1 MKKSKTVKE
10 LREEAKSLGLKGY
23 SKLKKAEL
31 EELINSTKMEKKELS
46 EEDLKEI
53 VPPVVKIFSY
63 ENREQWHNL
72 RGIGI
77 GGSDIGAI
85 IGVNKWKSPI
95 DIYIDKTEGKKEE
108 EFNRFAYFGQKLE
121 KFVFEEF
128 QIRHKNMNCYT
139 VPYTIKR
146 GVCVANVDGMIY
158 DKDKDRYG
166 VLELKTTST
175 YNKDEWTGDTVPQ
188 SYYAQVQHYLFV
200 TGLSFAYIACLV
212 GGNDYKEFYIERSL
226 EDIDYIQEKATDFWK
241 NHIEKRIPPV
251 LDGTEAY
258 TKHLIEQSDM
268 ENEEVL
274 ELNGLNIKAE
284 EIKALEEQIKS
295 LEQQVEL
302 KKQEILLEMNN
313 NSCNKAIST
322 DYKFTITT
330 ITRNSVDKKKME
342 DENPELVAQYKE
354 LEKRYST
361 PKESKYI
368 KIGKNTKKK
377 KEVKE

>member
-1 MKKSKTVKE
+1 MKKNKTVKE

-23 SKLKKAEL
+23 SKLKKSEL

-46 EEDLKEI
+46 QEELKEI

-63 ENREQWHNL
+63 ENREQWQNL

-95 DIYIDKTEGKKEE
+95 DIYIDKTEEKKEE

-128 QIRHKNMNCYT
+128 QSRHKNMNCYT
-139 VPYTIKR
+139 VPYTIQR

-226 EDIDYIQEKATDFWK
+226 EDIDFIQEKATDFWK

-258 TKHLIEQSDM
+258 TKHLIEQSNM

-284 EIKALEEQIKS
+284 QKKALEEQIKS

-302 KKQEILLEMNN
+302 LKQEIILEMNN
-313 NSCNKAIST
+313 NSCSKAFSENFKYTIS
-322 DYKFTITT
+322 ITSRET
-330 ITRNSVDKKKME
+330 VKLSDIKKQ
-342 DENPELVAQYKE
+342 DTELYEQLKE
-354 LEKRYST
+354 KGYINIS
-361 PKESKYI
+361 ESKSL
-368 KIGKNTKKK
+368 KINKNTKKK
-377 KEVKE
+377 KEVKNE

>member
-23 SKLKKAEL
+23 SKLKKVEL

-166 VLELKTTST
+166 VLELKTTSA

-188 SYYAQVQHYLFV
+188 SYYAQVQHYLYV

-241 NHIEKRIPPV
+241 NHVVKKIPPM
-251 LDGTEAY
+251 LDG
-258 TKHLIEQSDM
+258 SDSYSKYLLEKADK
-268 ENEEVL
+268 ENDEVI
-274 ELNGLNIKAE
+274 ELNGLNAKAE
-284 EIKALEEQIKS
+284 EIKALEEQMKS
-295 LEQQVEL
+295 LEQQIKL
-302 KKQEILLEMNN
+302 KKQEILLELNN
-313 NSCNKAIST
+313 NHCNKAIST
-322 DYKFTITT
+322 DFKFSIA
-330 ITRNSVDKKKME
+330 IQERSSVDKELME
-342 DENPELVAQYKE
+342 KENPELVAQYKE
-354 LEKRYST
+354 VEKRYST
-361 PKESKYI
+361 PKEIKFI
-368 KIGKNTKKK
+368 KIAKNTQKK
-377 KEVKE
+377 KEVA